1 MLVVWSAV
9 FGVLIFLGI
18 VLVTLLFGAAGNKAE
33 KEILARTEAE
43 RKAGLQ
49 GDITS
54 EPSHPIHARYVE
66 A

>member
-9 FGVLIFLGI
+9 LGVLIFLGI
-18 VLVTLLFGAAGNKAE
+18 VAVTLLFGAAANKAE
-33 KEILARTEAE
+33 KEALIRTERE
-43 RKAGLQ
+43 RKAGLT

-54 EPSHPIHARYVE
+54 DTPSPIHDRYIN